1 MPATEL
7 MLAFADGEYR
17 FRLGLAQI
25 AAIEEKCG
33 PIGEVYSR
41 LMRGRYLVSGE
52 PLGNAAEAAFKM
64 ADVQEVIRH
73 GLIGGGMGM
82 VNDAEVA
89 VGPLKADALCRDY
102 ITTRPLLEGWSL
114 AVAIVGALMEGFT
127 PPKAQA
133 AKPAAKPKKAT
144 GG

>member
-1 MPATEL
+1 MPASEIT
-7 MLAFADGEYR
+7 LAFADGEYR

-25 AAIEEKCG
+25 AAVEEKCG

-41 LMRGRYLVSGE
+41 LMRGRYLVDGQ
-52 PLGNAAEAAFKM
+52 PLGNAAEAMFKL

-73 GLIGGGMGM
+73 GLIGGGVGM
-82 VNDAEVA
+82 VNDAEVT

-114 AVAIVGALMEGFT
+114 AVAIMAALMEGFT
-127 PPKAQA
+127 PPKA
-133 AKPAAKPKKAT
+133 PAAKTAAKGKKAT
-144 GG
+144 AA